1 MLSDSCELG
10 EEVQRR
16 IGLAAA
22 SFGKLSNRVFHNRS
36 LSLCTKVKVYRAIC
50 ISIPLYGCEA
60 WVPYRRH
67 IRALESF
74 HIRCLQR
81 MMGIKWWHRVPH
93 LEIRHRASIDTLEC
107 ILAQRQL
114 RWAGHVRRMPES
126 RLPRQVMYGEMAEG
140 ARLQGGQRKRFKD
153 NLKAILKKCDISH
166 SDWEAV
172 PGDRDLWRQTC
183 CEGLE
188 RYADKCDAA
197 AEERRTR
204 RRRSF
209 RPQAQYPCDM
219 CGRVCGSGSGSTA
232 TKELINGLGIDFA
245 ERVVIVASDG

>member
-1 MLSDSCELG
+1 M
-10 EEVQRR
+10 
-16 IGLAAA
+16 
-22 SFGKLSNRVFHNRS
+22 
-36 LSLCTKVKVYRAIC
+36 
-50 ISIPLYGCEA
+50 
-60 WVPYRRH
+60 PYRRH

-74 HIRCLQR
+74 HIRCLLR

-126 RLPRQVMYGEMAEG
+126 RLPRQVMYSEMAEG

-166 SDWEAV
+166 SDWEGV

-232 TKELINGLGIDFA
+232 IKELINGLGTDFA